1 MPVMDGIPATK
12 HIRTNGR
19 WKNLP
24 IVAMTAN
31 AMAAD
36 IERCLQVGMNG
47 HLSKPIEVDK
57 FYQVLKQF
65 LKSTNT
71 APQNNHTIDTTSLLN
86 EVITVSQSDL
96 PTLTG
101 IDLEQAIFRIG
112 GNRKRYFEI
121 LRHFIDSQK
130 QEMESLSGLIKEQDW
145 VSATRVAHTLKG
157 SAANLGLDELAQLAA
172 KMENDLEQK
181 LELETEL
188 IERVDTILMQVDDEL
203 SMWENQHKE
212 PERDAS
218 IDWAQWYQQLHQ
230 AISDYDVIALNLSKP
245 IRQVTV
251 WNSAQQEALI
261 NAIENFDFEQA
272 KQLLESYPAL

>member
-1 MPVMDGIPATK
+1 MALGLLEETGLSVTIANNGQEALEKLENADFNLVLMDMQMPVMDGITATK

-31 AMAAD
+31 AMATD

-71 APQNNHTIDTTSLLN
+71 APQNNHTIDTASLLN

-112 GNRKRYFEI
+112 G
-121 LRHFIDSQK
+121 
-130 QEMESLSGLIKEQDW
+130 
-145 VSATRVAHTLKG
+145 
-157 SAANLGLDELAQLAA
+157 
-172 KMENDLEQK
+172 
-181 LELETEL
+181 
-188 IERVDTILMQVDDEL
+188 IE
-203 SMWENQHKE
+203 
-212 PERDAS
+212 
-218 IDWAQWYQQLHQ
+218 
-230 AISDYDVIALNLSKP
+230 
-245 IRQVTV
+245 
-251 WNSAQQEALI
+251 
-261 NAIENFDFEQA
+261 NAILKSCAILLIA
-272 KQLLESYPAL
+272 KNKNWRAYRV

>member
-1 MPVMDGIPATK
+1 M
-12 HIRTNGR
+12 
-19 WKNLP
+19 
-24 IVAMTAN
+24 
-31 AMAAD
+31 
-36 IERCLQVGMNG
+36 
-47 HLSKPIEVDK
+47 
-57 FYQVLKQF
+57 
-65 LKSTNT
+65 
-71 APQNNHTIDTTSLLN
+71 
-86 EVITVSQSDL
+86 
-96 PTLTG
+96 
-101 IDLEQAIFRIG
+101 
-112 GNRKRYFEI
+112 
-121 LRHFIDSQK
+121 
-130 QEMESLSGLIKEQDW
+130 IKDQDW

-172 KMENDLEQK
+172 RMENDLEQK

-203 SMWENQHKE
+203 SIWENQHNE